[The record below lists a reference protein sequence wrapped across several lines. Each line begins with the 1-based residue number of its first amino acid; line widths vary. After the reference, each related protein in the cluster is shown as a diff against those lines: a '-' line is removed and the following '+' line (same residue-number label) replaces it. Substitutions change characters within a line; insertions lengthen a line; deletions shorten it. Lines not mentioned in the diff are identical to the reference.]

1 MKKLSK
7 GIFLV
12 AGMIFLG
19 IGFVGVVIPL
29 LPTTPFLL
37 LSAFFFLKSS
47 DNVYNWFINTKIY
60 KEKVKPLKEDKTMT
74 RKSKIKII
82 FTVTILLSFSL
93 YLAREMKISM
103 IIIACIWLLH
113 ILYFTLVLKTVSE
126 E

>member
-60 KEKVKPLKEDKTMT
+60 KEKVKPLKEDKAMT

>member
-12 AGMIFLG
+12 TGMIFLG

-37 LSAFFFLKSS
+37 LSTFFFLKSS
-47 DNVYNWFINTKIY
+47 DKVYNWFINTKVY
-60 KEKVKPLKEDKTMT
+60 KEKVKPLKEDKAMI

-113 ILYFTLVLKTVSE
+113 ILYFTIVLKTVSE